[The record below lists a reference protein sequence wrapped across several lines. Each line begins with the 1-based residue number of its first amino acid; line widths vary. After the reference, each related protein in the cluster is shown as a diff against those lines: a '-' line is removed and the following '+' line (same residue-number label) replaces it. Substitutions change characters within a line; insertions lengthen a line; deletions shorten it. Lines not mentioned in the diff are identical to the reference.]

1 MFGWWGEPPSLVHGA
16 RFAGRAP
23 PSVRYPWDPACA
35 SHVSCCCC
43 GRHPCC
49 LLQHRHS
56 VPARVFLARACLPP
70 RSAPPMCEHIRSRTA
85 TTPRTATTQH
95 QLCAHGY
102 QLHVSTTEPE
112 LRPERWQERPQRPPV
127 RAERERHPS
136 SSSSS
141 LAIDTGR
148 PDLDGARPYG
158 CHPCT
163 NGDDPNV
170 KKRRNPSGEG
180 ITITADYGWASVHE
194 TAFFR
199 VPVHAWGKY

>member
-1 MFGWWGEPPSLVHGA
+1 MGPCLCLACFLLLLWSAPLLPA
-16 RFAGRAP
+16 PAP
-23 PSVRYPWDPACA
+23 PLRACP
-35 SHVSCCCC
+35 S
-43 GRHPCC
+43 
-49 LLQHRHS
+49 
-56 VPARVFLARACLPP
+56 VFLARACLPP